1 MANMSY
7 CRFHNTASDF
17 KDCLDTLKE
26 AECFRE
32 LDLSGDENRAM
43 NRLAGYAR
51 QYLERYTE
59 LQEQEERSKSY
70 PALT

>member
-7 CRFHNTASDF
+7 CRFQNTASDF
-17 KDCLDTLKE
+17 NDCLLALKE
-26 AECFRE
+26 TESFRK
-32 LDLSGDENRAM
+32 LNLSGDENRAM

-59 LQEQEERSKSY
+59 LQELEEYEFARNME
-70 PALT
+70 